1 MILLL
6 AACGTKD
13 PHDHD
18 HDHDHELITSVVLDM
33 TDQDGNEYSFA
44 WDETTG
50 DDLPDVEIPANSS
63 LTVAV
68 SFLNTEEDPPEDI
81 TLEIEDEA
89 DEHQVFWMSD
99 LATYTYDDADADGLP
114 LGLWGTI
121 DTTDAGEGELEV
133 TLRHLPLQDGES
145 QKFEGMEDV
154 VESEGFA
161 SIGGDNDVQLAFPLV
176 VF

>member
-18 HDHDHELITSVVLDM
+18 HHHDHELITSVVLDM

-50 DDLPDVEIPANSS
+50 DAIPDVEIPANSS

-68 SFLNTEEDPPEDI
+68 SGSTS
-81 TLEIEDEA
+81 T
-89 DEHQVFWMSD
+89 
-99 LATYTYDDADADGLP
+99 
-114 LGLWGTI
+114 TI
-121 DTTDAGEGELEV
+121 SVRRFCCRPSGV
-133 TLRHLPLQDGES
+133 S
-145 QKFEGMEDV
+145 
-154 VESEGFA
+154 
-161 SIGGDNDVQLAFPLV
+161 LV
-176 VF
+176 ARGRVSACPTAERRGPGRP